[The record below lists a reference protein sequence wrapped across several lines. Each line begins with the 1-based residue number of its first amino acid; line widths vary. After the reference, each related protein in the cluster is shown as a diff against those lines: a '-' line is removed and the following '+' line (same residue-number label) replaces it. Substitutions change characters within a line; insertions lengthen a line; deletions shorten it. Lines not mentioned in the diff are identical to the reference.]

1 MKAELTIVLCA
12 ALGLSPLAA
21 HAAETYAGVSAG
33 EADQEVDMTILKSSD
48 KTTAFKL
55 YGGYRFTK
63 HFGLEGGLVQHGK
76 ATLPLSG
83 TIMTSK
89 PRSFYVAATG
99 SIPLTEQFSLT
110 GKVGASYNRT
120 KSNNFGFNSRSL
132 SNTSWMAGVGVALK
146 FTPTITGVVD
156 YERFD
161 KLLDRYESTV
171 VSAGVQ
177 FAF

>member
-1 MKAELTIVLCA
+1 MKAKLTIVLCA

-21 HAAETYAGVSAG
+21 HAAETYAGVNAG
-33 EADQEVDMTILKSSD
+33 RADQEFDAGVFKSSD

-63 HFGLEGGLVQHGK
+63 HFGLEGGFVQHGK

-83 TIMTSK
+83 TILTAK
-89 PRSFYVAATG
+89 PRSLYVAATG
-99 SIPLTEQFSLT
+99 AIPLTEQFSLT

-120 KSNNFGFNSRSL
+120 KFSNFGANSRTSSKTSL
-132 SNTSWMAGVGVALK
+132 VAGVGVSLK
-146 FTPTITGVVD
+146 FTPTISGVAE
-156 YERFD
+156 YEHFD
-161 KLLDRYESTV
+161 KLADNLKSNV
-171 VSAGVQ
+171 VSVGVQ